1 MNVQISYDELANYVQ
16 VRYMIR
22 PQLKRVE
29 DKTIQVSFRVGC
41 LIVPIVLKIHIEAM
55 RKDVVCLSYECSP
68 AIAMLIAGVIGHCD
82 KMLPEGVELNADD
95 KRVNIF
101 LSYVEGV
108 QKAIEYVELKDIHM
122 KEEGLE
128 LVANLCGN
136 NSNKL

>member
-1 MNVQISYDELANYVQ
+1 
-16 VRYMIR
+16 
-22 PQLKRVE
+22 
-29 DKTIQVSFRVGC
+29 
-41 LIVPIVLKIHIEAM
+41 
-55 RKDVVCLSYECSP
+55 
-68 AIAMLIAGVIGHCD
+68 
-82 KMLPEGVELNADD
+82 MLPEGVELNADD